1 MKRESSRSDDPTIL
15 AKKCLKGIASTF
27 VFLENAGN
35 PRIVLFVSCFTFIDL
50 PSLTQGTSL
59 RKKKEHLFEFRN
71 TLNASQEEPL
81 SSNLARAGSPVEHTP
96 PWFALFFMFFQT
108 IQRASCLLTRSS
120 SLIIFPWRTSKQ
132 LFRLSYHVT
141 NCMQVYSSISRS
153 VLAKGCLVWIV
164 GKPSLEFS
172 VWKLGCEFCLGG
184 LPKKKNLWLHELQ
197 AWSTAPERFCNREVR
212 L

>member
-1 MKRESSRSDDPTIL
+1 MFYL
-15 AKKCLKGIASTF
+15 HW
-27 VFLENAGN
+27 
-35 PRIVLFVSCFTFIDL
+35 FTFIDSGNVL
-50 PSLTQGTSL
+50 E
-59 RKKKEHLFEFRN
+59 KKKKSICSNSRIRLTHLKTN
-71 TLNASQEEPL
+71 VSHLNASQDDPL

-96 PWFALFFMFFQT
+96 PWFALFFMFFQI

-153 VLAKGCLVWIV
+153 VLAEGCLVWIL

-172 VWKLGCEFCLGG
+172 VWKLCCEFCLRGS
-184 LPKKKNLWLHELQ
+184 PKKKSMVSWVT
-197 AWSTAPERFCNREVR
+197 SMI
-212 L
+212 